1 MKMMGLPS
9 WLHWVGWFVITILT
23 TLVTISVMVIVLVVW
38 EIFPRTNALILFITI
53 FLYSLAT
60 ICFNF
65 AQSTLLS
72 NPNLSVALGII
83 LHFGTWIPGAFITQ
97 ENYFLFSKGIKM
109 LIATVPNMGI
119 MFTYFLVVFK
129 EEQAGD
135 GLTWSEVNRP
145 ANASDNITILDLWGS
160 NIICCL
166 LSMIFLWYMD
176 NVRPGKFGVAK
187 KLWFPFQKS
196 YWCGDRVDQGYS
208 GEKLDLLD
216 KQRFEEEPS
225 KEKGVEV
232 SELLIHCP
240 TVRTYF
246 PGKKS
251 AKSVQGHEHGGGSG
265 QRHLQRLQGGDH
277 RSPGSQRSRQDSSND
292 ELTCMEKIY
301 ATC

>member
-1 MKMMGLPS
+1 MMGLPS

-23 TLVTISVMVIVLVVW
+23 SLITISVMVIVLVVW

-109 LIATVPNMGI
+109 LIAIVPNMGSF
-119 MFTYFLVVFK
+119 FTYFLIVFK
-129 EEQAGD
+129 EEQSAE
-135 GLTWSEVNRP
+135 GLTWGEVNRP
-145 ANASDNITILDLWGS
+145 INASDNITLLDLWGS
-160 NIICCL
+160 NIISCL
-166 LSMIFLWYMD
+166 LSLIFLWYMD

-187 KLWFPFQKS
+187 KLWFPLQKS
-196 YWCGDRVDQGYS
+196 YWCGDRVDPRDS
-208 GEKLDLLD
+208 GEKLDMLD
-216 KQRFEEEPS
+216 KQRFEEEPA

-232 SELLIHCP
+232 PLHS
-240 TVRTYF
+240 
-246 PGKKS
+246 
-251 AKSVQGHEHGGGSG
+251 
-265 QRHLQRLQGGDH
+265 H
-277 RSPGSQRSRQDSSND
+277 RFSFNNCQCLRFS
-292 ELTCMEKIY
+292 
-301 ATC
+301 

>member
-9 WLHWVGWFVITILT
+9 WLHWVSWFVITILT
-23 TLVTISVMVIVLVVW
+23 SLITISAMVIVLVVW
-38 EIFPRTNALILFITI
+38 EIFPRTNGLILFITI

-72 NPNLSVALGII
+72 NPNLSVALGVI
-83 LHFGTWIPGAFITQ
+83 LHFGTWVPGAFITQ
-97 ENYFLFSKGIKM
+97 ENYFLFSKGVKM

-119 MFTYFLVVFK
+119 MFTYILIVFK
-129 EEQAGD
+129 EDQAAEGI
-135 GLTWSEVNRP
+135 TWGEVNRP
-145 ANASDNITILDLWGS
+145 VNASDNITLLDLWGS

-166 LSMIFLWYMD
+166 LSLIFLWYMD

-196 YWCGDRVDQGYS
+196 YWCGERVDPRDS
-208 GEKLDLLD
+208 GEKLDMLD

-232 SELLIHCP
+232 LI
-240 TVRTYF
+240 
-246 PGKKS
+246 
-251 AKSVQGHEHGGGSG
+251 
-265 QRHLQRLQGGDH
+265 
-277 RSPGSQRSRQDSSND
+277 
-292 ELTCMEKIY
+292 
-301 ATC
+301 

>member
-1 MKMMGLPS
+1 MFRNKKRYFKGVKELMKMMGLPS

-23 TLVTISVMVIVLVVW
+23 TLITISVMVIVLVVW

-109 LIATVPNMGI
+109 MIALVPNMGI
-119 MFTYFLVVFK
+119 SFTYILIVFK
-129 EEQAGD
+129 EEQSAE
-135 GLTWSEVNRP
+135 GLTWGELNRP
-145 ANASDNITILDLWGS
+145 VNASDNITLLDLWGS

-166 LSMIFLWYMD
+166 LSLIFLWYMD

-196 YWCGDRVDQGYS
+196 YWCGERVNTGDS
-208 GEKLDLLD
+208 GEKLDMLD
-216 KQRFEEEPS
+216 KQRFEEEPA

-232 SELLIHCP
+232 P
-240 TVRTYF
+240 
-246 PGKKS
+246 
-251 AKSVQGHEHGGGSG
+251 
-265 QRHLQRLQGGDH
+265 
-277 RSPGSQRSRQDSSND
+277 
-292 ELTCMEKIY
+292 
-301 ATC
+301 